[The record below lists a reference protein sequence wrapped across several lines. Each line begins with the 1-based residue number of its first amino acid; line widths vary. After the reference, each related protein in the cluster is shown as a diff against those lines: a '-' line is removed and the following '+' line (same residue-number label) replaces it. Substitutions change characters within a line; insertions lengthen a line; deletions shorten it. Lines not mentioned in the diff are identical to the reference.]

1 MRTKTDKAMIKNALE
16 FIDSYLSAKG
26 GDEEI
31 ENWDGQTPRD
41 LLTQVRLCLVDEF
54 HEQDLLNEKLAEML
68 DDLK

>member
-1 MRTKTDKAMIKNALE
+1 MNDKERIKRCIKWL
-16 FIDSYLSAKG
+16 DSFLADSAG
-26 GDEEI
+26 GDDVI